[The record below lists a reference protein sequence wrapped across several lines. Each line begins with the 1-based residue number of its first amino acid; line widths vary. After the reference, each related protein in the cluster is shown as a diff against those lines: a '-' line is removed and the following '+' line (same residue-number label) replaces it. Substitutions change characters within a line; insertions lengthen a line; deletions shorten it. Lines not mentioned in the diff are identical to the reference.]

1 VIYADTH
8 TVVIMRADLTAA
20 ERRCA
25 AVCARLD
32 MAVAALRAIAATDCT
47 CYAAPSPPCRERSWH
62 EPEDWCPA
70 CVAIVALHR
79 ALGRDGMPHKRRE
92 R

>member
-8 TVVIMRADLTAA
+8 AVVVMRADLTAA

-25 AVCARLD
+25 AIAARLD
-32 MAVAALRAIAATDCT
+32 VALAALRAIASTDCT
-47 CYAAPSPPCRERSWH
+47 TYAYPSPPCRDRDGC
-62 EPEDWCPA
+62 EPADWCAA

-79 ALGRDGMPHKRRE
+79 ALGRDGLPRKRAR